1 MKNCL
6 LEIANIIVSTKIGI
20 TDRERESDQSMLI
33 SIKIEFKYEP
43 RICSTDNIDDGICYM
58 FLINNIINFVQ
69 NSSFLTIEKLTKEI
83 FLQISQMT
91 EILEKKGFIDNIAIS
106 ACKDRI
112 KEAPKFT
119 FVGNFYK

>member
-1 MKNCL
+1 MKHCL
-6 LEIANIIVSTKIGI
+6 LEIPNIVVSTKIGI
-20 TDRERESDQSMLI
+20 TEKEREYDQSMLI

-43 RICSTDNIDDGICYM
+43 KICSTDSIEDGICYT
-58 FLINNIINFVQ
+58 FLINNIVNFVQ
-69 NSSFLTIEKLTKEI
+69 SSSFLTIEKLTKEI
-83 FLQISQMT
+83 FLQIAQMS
-91 EILEKKGFIDNIAIS
+91 EILEKKDFIDNIAIS